1 MGSLPHQTSV
11 RARTPLDVL
20 VMGRNVF
27 TQISES
33 LTPLRNALF
42 DALKRRDLDMLQE
55 NPEAYEISRHTPL
68 TEFIEPVPQPL
79 LKPTDA
85 LWEVSKAFSENGNE
99 FFYVSGE
106 GTHLEGVV
114 TFTDLMRALSS
125 GAKMETP
132 LSEYMVREPVAVS
145 TEDTSLVAASTLGD
159 YSFKWIPVVDVRQ
172 GGRIAGYISARKMMA
187 YVGKEMRAP
196 DKQ

>member
-1 MGSLPHQTSV
+1 MGNRPHKASV

-27 TQISES
+27 TQVSKS

-42 DALKRRDLDMLQE
+42 DALKRGDLDMLQE
-55 NPEAYEISRHTPL
+55 SPESYEILRRAPL
-68 TEFIEPVPQPL
+68 TEFIEPAPQPL

-85 LWEVSKAFSENGNE
+85 LWEVSNAFCEYGNE
-99 FFYVSGE
+99 FFYVSSDGV
-106 GTHLEGVV
+106 HLEGVV

-125 GAKMETP
+125 SAKMEAP

-145 TEDTSLVAASTLGD
+145 IEDTSLVAASTLRD
-159 YSFKWIPVVDVRQ
+159 YSFKWIPIVDKRQ
-172 GGRIAGYISARKMMA
+172 GRRLVGYISARKMMA
-187 YVGKEMRAP
+187 YVGKEVRA
-196 DKQ
+196 